1 VAWRNAGDITRDEAR
16 RHSVE
21 ERHTVLQEQYEKL
34 AKDAQGEVIKAARLV
49 ATTLARFRLVKAVR
63 DGPYDVVLIDEVGA
77 ATLPEVLLAVAK
89 ASKCAV
95 LLGDFMQLGPI
106 LPGALENSDRTDI
119 RRWLVTCSTWPPLAC
134 STACT

>member
-1 VAWRNAGDITRDEAR
+1 LACNK
-16 RHSVE
+16 H
-21 ERHTVLQEQYEKL
+21 VLTDN
-34 AKDAQGEVIKAARLV
+34 DA
-49 ATTLARFRLVKAVR
+49 
-63 DGPYDVVLIDEVGA
+63 VLIDEVGA

-106 LPGALENSDRTDI
+106 LPRALEDSDRPDI
-119 RRWLVTCSTWPPLAC
+119 RRWLVTDPFRHCGITTLAEAVRHPSCLAYLTWPPPAC